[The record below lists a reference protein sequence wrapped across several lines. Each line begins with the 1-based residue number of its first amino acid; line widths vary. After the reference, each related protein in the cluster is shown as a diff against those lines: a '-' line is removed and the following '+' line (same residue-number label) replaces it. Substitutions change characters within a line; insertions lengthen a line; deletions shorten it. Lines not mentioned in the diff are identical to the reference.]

1 MVLLEYIK
9 DIYRDALGPRNLDP
23 EEILETQNP
32 ANEFITGIL
41 SSSKHA
47 TKTDNKSAFT
57 EDEIIL
63 DRLDEEDIE
72 ASPDIEPVSSTL
84 LNPVLNPQKL
94 PVSIGISFSVE
105 SEETPELDLCVT
117 WGKYFKNEEDNKP
130 NENKEERKKWERK
143 SFYHVQENIKLEK
156 NEKEFEIPEKEIVI
170 DGKKYKSNELRL
182 KIEKRLNGKNK
193 YFISVYLINETEVP
207 REYEDRINPPTEYL
221 IFQPQIRVKIKQGKL
236 SGSYSGALE
245 TGIDEEEKLYE
256 FPYIESNTL
265 FPAKGSM
272 CAAIWKEIDPLQEN
286 PDKFDFM
293 WVDGKTLKN
302 KDKEKYEKFLKCD
315 LRTEFLPV
323 IPQGIPDFDIEGIN
337 FDPEILSEIKP
348 DEVDNYFNIFLNK
361 YKNWILQKKE
371 KITHTSD
378 PSLAAK
384 IIKKHEIVYDRIEK
398 GINLLKENKEIL
410 LCFNFANK
418 VISVVQKDWGGKKDF
433 KWRPFQLAFF
443 LMTMESIANPG
454 SPDRDYIDI
463 LWVPTGGGKTESYLA
478 ISVFLLAYR
487 RRNKKD
493 TGYGTAII
501 SRYTLRLLTV
511 QQFTRTLKT
520 ILACEY
526 LRILTNRSGNKGWLP
541 KWAEEKIEDNYV
553 WEKYR
558 FSAGLWVGGAITP
571 NKLHT
576 ITGSGGK
583 KFYGAL
589 DLLKKNYTIYQLTD
603 SNNPRDKWEINRLKN
618 AQNVALI
625 SRCPVCGEYLSV
637 PEEGISNEDKEI
649 ELNFIVRLHCLS
661 GVNINNDILEPLKT
675 RVAENEKYDFE
686 PLEIKKV
693 DIKDKIYSI
702 KIYILTKELKPAD
715 VIEIWEDLKSNIN
728 TLGCNVE
735 LLSLS
740 PDKLGYFPWGKT
752 SSTYIDFTILCPN
765 IDCPLNNHDYEW
777 YEYVPSR
784 DGFISIF
791 DTSEFKEFSW
801 MKNFIPVPAYF
812 VDEQIYSKLPSIII
826 STVDKFAR
834 LPFEPATASI
844 FGNINFYSSLYGFF
858 RENAIYSARRD
869 LENINRHS
877 MPVVKPEPPELVI
890 QDELHLIE
898 GPLGSLVGLYET
910 IIEEL
915 CKENSEGKKLKYIA
929 STATIKHAG
938 YQTDALFLREA
949 FQFPPVGLN
958 IKDNFFSR
966 IETPSLD
973 NILSNED
980 VPGKIYIGVMSPGKG
995 PLTPQVRLYARLWM
1009 TDQSI
1014 QGNNPVVG
1022 YYNAVRELAG
1032 GRRILEQDIS
1042 ERLTKDLGFKGKL
1055 PEKTDILELSSRM
1068 DSDEISLLIEQLEKE
1083 KINPHFIITT
1093 SVFGTGVDIPHL
1105 RFMIMNGQPK
1115 TTSTYIQATGRVG
1128 RKNTA
1133 LVITFYRSTRPRDIS
1148 HYEFFAGYHL
1158 ALYRYVEEV
1167 SVFPFSKGAVYRGNG
1182 PVIVGIM
1189 RNSRNMKV
1197 DWISNE
1203 SPIQMKNWD
1212 HSPEIQSDFTR
1223 AANILQER
1231 NKRQKAEILKINSF
1245 ELESI
1250 IKDRYQGLDKWKRLA
1265 RNNNTLL
1272 FTEYFKIKNPVVLG
1286 DLEHEKKSEDFVVYR
1301 RVPNSLRNIEDT
1313 VDIEIYWH

>member
-1 MVLLEYIK
+1 MALLDYIK
-9 DIYRDALGPRNLDP
+9 DIYRDALGPRNFDP

-47 TKTDNKSAFT
+47 VKIDGKSAFI

-63 DRLDEEDIE
+63 DKLDEEDVE
-72 ASPDIEPVSSTL
+72 VSPDIEPVSSEL
-84 LNPVLNPQKL
+84 LNPVLNPRKL
-94 PVSIGISFSVE
+94 PVSIGINFSVE
-105 SEETPELDLCVT
+105 SKETIELDLCVT
-117 WGKYFKNEEDNKP
+117 WGKYFKIEESNKSDENE
-130 NENKEERKKWERK
+130 EERKKWIRK
-143 SFYHVQENIKLEK
+143 SFSYVQEDIKLEK
-156 NEKEFEIPEKEIVI
+156 DEEEFEIPEEEII
-170 DGKKYKSNELRL
+170 IGEKKYENKLRL
-182 KIEKRLNGKNK
+182 KIEKRLKSKNK

-207 REYEDRINPPTEYL
+207 REYEDLINPPTEYL
-221 IFQPQIRVKIKQGKL
+221 IFQPQIRVKIKKGKL
-236 SGSYSGALE
+236 SGSYSRAVE

-256 FPYIESNTL
+256 FPYLESNTL

-293 WVDGKTLKN
+293 WVDGKTIKN
-302 KDKEKYEKFLKCD
+302 KDEKKYKKFLECD

-323 IPQGIPDFDIEGIN
+323 IPQGIPDFDIKGIN
-337 FDPEILSEIKP
+337 FDPEVLSEIQP
-348 DEVDNYFNIFLNK
+348 DEIDNYFSTFLNK
-361 YKNWILQKKE
+361 YKNWILRKKE
-371 KITHTSD
+371 EISHTSN
-378 PSLAAK
+378 PSLAEK
-384 IIKKHEIVYDRIEK
+384 IINKHEIVYDRIEK
-398 GINLLKENKEIL
+398 GINLLKEKEEVL

-418 VISVVQKDWGGKKDF
+418 VISVVQKDWAGKKEF

-443 LMTMESIANPG
+443 LMTMESIVNPD
-454 SPDRDYIDI
+454 SPDRNYIDI

-478 ISVFLLAYR
+478 ISAFLLAYR
-487 RRNKKD
+487 RRTKKD

-526 LRILTNRSGNKGWLP
+526 LRIFPNKSGNKGWLP
-541 KWAEEKIEDNYV
+541 GWAEEKVKDDYV

-576 ITGSGGK
+576 TTGRGGK
-583 KFYGAL
+583 KFYGAI
-589 DLLKKNYTIYQLTD
+589 DLLKKNDTIYKLSGSD
-603 SNNPRDKWEINRLKN
+603 DKRDKNEVYNLKRS
-618 AQNVALI
+618 QNVALI
-625 SRCPVCGEYLSV
+625 SRCPVCGEYLSI
-637 PEEGISNEDKEI
+637 PEEGILTEDNGI
-649 ELNFIVRLHCLS
+649 ELNFIVRLHSFS
-661 GVNINNDILEPLKT
+661 GNNINEDVLEPLKT
-675 RVAENEKYDFE
+675 LIAENESYDFE
-686 PLEIKKV
+686 PLEIRKV
-693 DIKDKIYSI
+693 DTEDEIYFM
-702 KIYILTKELKPAD
+702 KIYILTGELKPDD
-715 VIEIWEDLKSNIN
+715 VIEIWEDLQSNIN
-728 TLGCNVE
+728 TLGYEME

-740 PDKLGYFPWGKT
+740 PDKPGYFPWGKT
-752 SSTYIDFTILCPN
+752 GSIYIDFTILCPN
-765 IDCPLNNHDYEW
+765 IDCPLNNHNYEW
-777 YEYVPSR
+777 HELVPSK
-784 DGFISIF
+784 DNFISIF
-791 DTSEFKEFSW
+791 DTSEFEEFSW

-844 FGNINFYSSLYGFF
+844 FGNIDFYSSLYGFF
-858 RENAIYSARRD
+858 REDAIYSARRD
-869 LENINRHS
+869 LKDITKYGI
-877 MPVVKPEPPELVI
+877 PVNKPEPPELVI

-958 IKDNFFSR
+958 IEDNFFSR

-973 NILSNED
+973 NILSNEY

-1009 TDQSI
+1009 TDQLT
-1014 QGNNPVVG
+1014 QGNNPMVG

-1115 TTSTYIQATGRVG
+1115 TTATYIQATGRVG

-1189 RNSRNMKV
+1189 RNSRNMKIN
-1197 DWISNE
+1197 WISNE
-1203 SPIQMKNWD
+1203 SPIQMKNW
-1212 HSPEIQSDFTR
+1212 HHNPEIQSDFNR
-1223 AANILQER
+1223 AANILQKR
-1231 NKRQKAEILKINSF
+1231 NECQKAEIRKIDSS

-1250 IKDRYQGLDKWKRLA
+1250 IKDRYQGLDKWKRVA
-1265 RNNNTLL
+1265 RINRNLL
-1272 FTEYFKIKNPVVLG
+1272 FTEYFKVKNPVVLG
-1286 DLEHEKKSEDFVVYR
+1286 DLEHEKLSEDFVVYR

-1313 VDIEIYWH
+1313 VNIEIHPY